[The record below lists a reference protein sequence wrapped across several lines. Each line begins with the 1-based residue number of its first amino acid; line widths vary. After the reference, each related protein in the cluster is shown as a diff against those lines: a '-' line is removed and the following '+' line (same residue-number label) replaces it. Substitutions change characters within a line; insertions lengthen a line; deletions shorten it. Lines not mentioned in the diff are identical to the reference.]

1 MHRQPLLTALAAY
14 RMRHPD
20 EAATAERFIEFVKG
34 HASCFQRSLEWPG
47 HVTGSAWIVA
57 PEGDAVLLTHH
68 RKLDLWIQ
76 LGGHADGNPDALD
89 VALREGLEES
99 GLPSLEPLAAELP
112 FDIDIHTI
120 PARKTEPAHEHFDV
134 RYAFQAPHR
143 DFVVSPESHDLA
155 WVPIAELRTY
165 TQDASVLRMAHKWLT
180 RS

>member
-1 MHRQPLLTALAAY
+1 MQISTEVELLVGILSHRSETALG
-14 RMRHPD
+14 RRESIRVLMRSSP
-20 EAATAERFIEFVKG
+20 AI
-34 HASCFQRSLEWPG
+34 
-47 HVTGSAWIVA
+47 
-57 PEGDAVLLTHH
+57 
-68 RKLDLWIQ
+68 
-76 LGGHADGNPDALD
+76 
-89 VALREGLEES
+89 ALREGLEES

-180 RS
+180 RR